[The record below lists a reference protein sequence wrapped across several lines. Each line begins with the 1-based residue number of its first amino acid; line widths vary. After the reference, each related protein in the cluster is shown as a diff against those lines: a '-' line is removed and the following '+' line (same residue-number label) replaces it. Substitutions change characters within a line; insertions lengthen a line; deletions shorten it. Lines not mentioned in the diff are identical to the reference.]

1 MIPWLES
8 SLADESQE
16 MEAVL
21 SDGSSVEIVQAPNG
35 SWYAFHNSDLVARTE
50 VRASALALL
59 ETNLKRKGLS

>member
-16 MEAVL
+16 LEAVL

-35 SWYAFHNSDLVARTE
+35 NWYAFHDSKLVARTT
-50 VRASALALL
+50 VRVSALAHL
-59 ETNLKRKGLS
+59 ETHLKRLGVE